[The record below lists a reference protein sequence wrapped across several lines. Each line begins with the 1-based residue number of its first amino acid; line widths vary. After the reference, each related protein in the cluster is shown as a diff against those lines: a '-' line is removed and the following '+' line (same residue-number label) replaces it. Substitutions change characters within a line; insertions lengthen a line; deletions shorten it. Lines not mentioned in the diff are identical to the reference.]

1 MNIQR
6 SLAILKTVQGSLLEG
21 TTTPKNQ
28 AFFNRRSPSWEGDPW
43 TKNIQKT
50 TAGLGAGS

>member
-28 AFFNRRSPSWEGDPW
+28 AFFNRRSPSWEGDSW